1 MDKKIIGQK
10 GEDLATNFLKNLG
23 YQVLAKNYR
32 TQLGEI
38 DIIAQEKNELVIVE
52 VKTRKTSDFGY
63 PEEFVDQSKIQKI
76 KKTALNFLSNNPYKF
91 WRIDVISITYQP
103 EVKIEHFK
111 NITG

>member
-1 MDKKIIGQK
+1 MDKKIIGQS
-10 GEDLATNFLKNLG
+10 GEDLAENFLKNLG
-23 YQVLAKNYR
+23 YQILAKNYR

-63 PEEFVDQSKIQKI
+63 PEEFVTKSKIQKI
-76 KKTALNFLSNNPYKF
+76 KKATLDFLGKNPHKF
-91 WRIDVISITYQP
+91 WRIDIISITYQP
-103 EVKIEHFK
+103 KIKIEHFK